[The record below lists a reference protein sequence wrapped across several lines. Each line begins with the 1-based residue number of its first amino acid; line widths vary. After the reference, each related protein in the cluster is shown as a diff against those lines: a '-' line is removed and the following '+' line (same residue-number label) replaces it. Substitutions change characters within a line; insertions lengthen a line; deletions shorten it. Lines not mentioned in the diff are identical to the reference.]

1 MAMRYADLIQF
12 EPIESVIQLL
22 DANRPDEATKLVA
35 TYVISDDMA
44 ERISKQMIP
53 QISFDESVDHKGVMV
68 VGNYGTGKSHLM
80 SVLSLVAENA
90 AYCPMIRHP
99 KVAEAA
105 IAIAGKFKVHRIEI
119 SSQMSLRDIITQQL
133 ELFLQKHGVSY
144 SFPPADKVVNNKA
157 AFEEMMAAFAE
168 VHPNHGVLLVV
179 DEFLDFLRS
188 RKDHDLVLDLSFLRE
203 IGEVTKHLRFRFVA
217 GVQEAIFD
225 SSRFEH
231 VADSLRR
238 VKDRFAQV
246 LLARQDV
253 SFVVAER
260 LLKKSA
266 DQQNKIR
273 AYLTPFAKFYGS
285 MNERMDE
292 YVRLFPVHPDYIG
305 TFERL
310 VFTEKRGALVT
321 LRDQIQAILTDEVPA
336 DRPGLIGYD
345 RFWDTVTSNS
355 VLRADPNIGPVLKVS
370 EVLSERVQKAF
381 TRPAYRPMALR
392 IINALSVNRLTTGG
406 DIYVQIGPTAVELR
420 DTLCLYQPGIED
432 MGGEPAADLL
442 SLVQTVLR
450 ETLKTVNG
458 QFISKSPD
466 TEQYYLDL
474 KKDVDYDAQVEKRA
488 EALSDDVLDRAYY
501 GAIRQLMERTDEAT
515 YVTGHQIWQYQ
526 IEWQDRRVDRNGY
539 LFFGAPNDRPTA
551 QPERD
556 FYIYFIQPFE
566 PPRFRDENKADEV
579 FFRLKGLD
587 NAIKRHLSFYAAAQ
601 DLASTASG
609 GAKVIYLDKAKE
621 ALRDMSKW
629 LQEKQM
635 TAYEVTYQGK
645 TKTLQEWTKG
655 VSLRDKARLGPE
667 ERINF
672 RDVVNVIAGLALNNH
687 FNDLSPEYPT
697 FSVLVTESN
706 RRQLVG
712 NALKALAGGTR
723 TKDAVAVLD
732 ALEMLDGDRIDPTRS
747 RYAKEV
753 LARLKTKGQGQVL
766 NRSELL
772 SGATDVEYFAPVRF
786 RLEPDLLVT
795 ILSGLVYSGDIVL
808 AITGDK
814 IDSGRITLVA
824 ERPLDELKQFKHVE
838 APREINVA
846 VLRSLFELLGLSPGL
861 AQLATQGS
869 EEPVKQLLDAV
880 SGLVR
885 RVLSAGTDMQNRLS
899 FWGQALLREG
909 EIRDWRGRLDSLKT
923 FTESLSPY
931 NTVGKLKNLRI
942 GSEDIEAQKKNLE
955 VLASVERMLD
965 LVAELGGTAAYLS
978 QAEMVLLPD
987 HPWVKQAQAIRKQIL
1002 EKLEQDRS
1010 AQHAT
1015 DYRQTLAKLKKDYI
1029 TAYISQHSKARLG
1042 VSEEKTKSALRKDSR
1057 LGAMRAL
1064 TGISLMPTSQLTN
1077 FDAKLDKLKSCTA
1090 LVESELAASSF
1101 CPHCTYRPAN
1111 EQAEMLPAVSVL
1123 KQMDEELDRLLASW
1137 QQTLLDNLD
1146 DPIIQANF
1154 DLLRP
1159 APRALIVGFVQ
1170 SKALPDPVPPD
1181 FVAAVQEALSDL
1193 EKIGVSSEDI
1203 KTALLQGG
1211 SPASPDDL
1219 RKRFETFLNDRCKG
1233 KDTSKL
1239 RFVVE

>member
-1 MAMRYADLIQF
+1 MPMRYGDLIQF

-22 DANRPDEATKLVA
+22 DANRPDEAKKLVS

-44 ERISKQMIP
+44 ERIAKQMIP
-53 QISFDESVDHKGVMV
+53 QMSFDESVDHKGVMV

-80 SVLSLVAENA
+80 SVLSLVAEDA
-90 AYCPMIRHP
+90 AYVPMIRHA

-105 IAIAGKFKVHRIEI
+105 GAIAGKFKVHRIEI

-133 ELFLQKHGVSY
+133 EIFLQKHGVSY

-157 AFEEMMAAFAE
+157 AFEEMIAAFTE

-266 DQQNKIR
+266 DQQNTIR
-273 AYLTPFAKFYGS
+273 AYLTPFAKFYS
-285 MNERMDE
+285 AMNERMDE

-310 VFTEKRGALVT
+310 IFTEKRGALVT
-321 LRDQIQAILTDEVPA
+321 IRDQIQAILNDAVPS

-392 IINALSVNRLTTGG
+392 IINGLSVNRLTTGG
-406 DIYVQIGPTAVELR
+406 DIYVPIGSTAEELR

-450 ETLKTVNG
+450 ETIKTVNG
-458 QFISKSPD
+458 QFISKTPD

-474 KKDVDYDAQVEKRA
+474 KKDVDYEAQVEKRA
-488 EALSDDVLDRAYY
+488 EALSDDALDRAYY

-526 IEWQDRRVDRNGY
+526 IEWQDRRVDRSGY

-587 NAIKRHLSFYAAAQ
+587 DAIKRHLSFYAAAQ

-609 GAKVIYLDKAKE
+609 GAKVIYLDKAKD

-672 RDVVNVIAGLALNNH
+672 RDVVNVISGLALNNQ
-687 FNDLSPEYPT
+687 FGDTSPEYPT

-753 LARLKTKGQGQVL
+753 MTRLKAKGQGQVL
-766 NRSELL
+766 NRGELL
-772 SGATDVEYFAPVRF
+772 SGAADVEYFAPVRF

-795 ILSGLVYSGDIVL
+795 VLSGLVYSGDIVL

-814 IDSGRITLVA
+814 IDSGKITLVA

-838 APREINVA
+838 APKEINVA

-880 SGLVR
+880 GGLVR
-885 RVLSAGTDMQNRLS
+885 RVLSASTDTQNRLS
-899 FWGQALLREG
+899 FWGQPLLRED
-909 EIRDWRGRLDSLKT
+909 EIREWRERLDALKT
-923 FTESLSPY
+923 FIESLSPY

-942 GSEDIEAQKKNLE
+942 SSEDIEAQKKSLE
-955 VLASVERMLD
+955 VLASVERLLE
-965 LVAELGGTAAYLS
+965 LVAELGGTASYLS
-978 QAEMVLLPD
+978 QAEIVLLPED
-987 HPWVKQAQAIRKQIL
+987 PWVKQAQATRKQIL
-1002 EKLEQDRS
+1002 DKLAQDRS

-1015 DYRQTLAKLKKDYI
+1015 EYRQTLAKLKKDYV

-1042 VSEEKTKSALRKDSR
+1042 VSDEKTKSALRKDSR
-1057 LGAMRAL
+1057 LVAMRAL
-1064 TGISLMPTSQLTN
+1064 MGISLMPTSQLTS

-1090 LVESELAASSF
+1090 LVESELAASPF
-1101 CPHCTYRPAN
+1101 CPHCSYRPAN
-1111 EQAEMLPAVSVL
+1111 EQGEMLSAANAL
-1123 KQMDEELDRLLASW
+1123 KQLDEELDRLLASW

-1159 APRALIVGFVQ
+1159 APRALIVNFVK

-1181 FVAAVQEALSDL
+1181 FVAAVQEALSGL
-1193 EKIGVSSEDI
+1193 EKIGISSDDI
-1203 KTALLQGG
+1203 KNALLQGG

-1233 KDTSKL
+1233 KDTTKL

>member
-1 MAMRYADLIQF
+1 MRYGDLIQF

-22 DANRPDEATKLVA
+22 DANRPDMASRLVS

-44 ERISKQMIP
+44 ERIAKLMIP
-53 QISFDESVDHKGVMV
+53 QLAFDESVDHKGVLV

-80 SVLSLVAENA
+80 SVLSLVAEDA
-90 AYCPMIRHP
+90 SFVSMIRHP

-105 IAIAGKFKVHRIEI
+105 TAIAGKFKVHRIEI

-133 ELFLQKHGVSY
+133 ELFLEKHGISY

-179 DEFLDFLRS
+179 DEFLEYLRS

-238 VKDRFAQV
+238 VKDRFTQV

-266 DQQNKIR
+266 DQQDKIR
-273 AYLTPFAKFYGS
+273 SYLTPFAKFYGS

-292 YVRLFPVHPDYIG
+292 YVRLFPVHPDYLK
-305 TFERL
+305 TFERIS
-310 VFTEKRGALVT
+310 FAEKRNALETLSLAMRALV
-321 LRDQIQAILTDEVPA
+321 DKDVPS
-336 DRPGLIGYD
+336 DRPGLITFDDY
-345 RFWDTVTSNS
+345 WKTVQGNS
-355 VLRADPNIGPVLKVS
+355 VFRSDPNIKEVLRVS
-370 EVLSERVQKAF
+370 EVLDSRVQQAF
-381 TRPAYRPMALR
+381 TRPAYKPMALR
-392 IINALSVNRLTTGG
+392 IINGLFVHRLTTGG
-406 DIYVQIGPTAVELR
+406 DIHVPIGPTAEELR

-442 SLVQTVLR
+442 SLVQTVMR
-450 ETLKTVNG
+450 EIIKTVNG
-458 QFISKSPD
+458 QFISKAPD

-474 KKDVDYDAQVEKRA
+474 KKDIDYDAQIEKRA
-488 EALSDDVLDRAYY
+488 EALSDDTLDRAYY
-501 GAIRQLMERTDEAT
+501 NAIKRLMERTDETT

-566 PPRFRDENKADEV
+566 PPRFRDESKTDEV

-587 NAIKRHLSFYAAAQ
+587 EEIKRHLSFYAAAQ

-609 GAKVIYLDKAKE
+609 GAKAIYISKADDV
-621 ALRDMSKW
+621 LRAMSKW

-635 TAYEVTYQGK
+635 TAFEVTYQGK
-645 TKTLQEWTKG
+645 TKTLQDWSKG
-655 VSLRDKARLGPE
+655 VSMRDKARLGPD

-672 RDVVNVIAGLALNNH
+672 RDVVNIVSGLALNPQ
-687 FNDLSPEYPT
+687 FAETSPEYPS
-697 FSVLVTESN
+697 FSVLVTEAN
-706 RRQLVG
+706 RKQLIG

-723 TKDAVAVLD
+723 TKDAAAILD
-732 ALEMLDGDRIDPTRS
+732 ALEMLDGDRIEPGRS
-747 RYAKEV
+747 RYAQEV
-753 LARLKTKGQGQVL
+753 LARLKVKGHGQVL

-772 SGATDVEYFAPVRF
+772 SGPSDVEYFAPVRF

-795 ILSGLVYSGDIVL
+795 VLGGLVYAGDIVL

-814 IDSGRITLVA
+814 IDSGKLTLLA
-824 ERPLDELKQFKHVE
+824 ERSLDELAQFKHVE
-838 APREINVA
+838 APKEINVA

-869 EEPVKQLLDAV
+869 EEPVKQLQESV

-885 RVLSAGTDMQNRLS
+885 RVLAANTDMQGRLS
-899 FWGQALLREG
+899 FWGQSLLRED
-909 EIRDWRGRLDSLKT
+909 EVRDWRTRLEALKT
-923 FTESLSPY
+923 FTESLAPY

-942 GSEDIEAQKKNLE
+942 GSGDIDAQKKNLE
-955 VLASVERMLD
+955 VLAAVERLLE
-965 LVAELGGTAAYLS
+965 LVAELGSTAAYLS
-978 QAEMVLLPD
+978 QAEMVLPGD
-987 HPWVKQAQAIRKQIL
+987 HPWVKQAQAARNDIL
-1002 EKLEQDRS
+1002 SKLGTDRTV
-1010 AQHAT
+1010 QHAVE
-1015 DYRQTLAKLKKDYI
+1015 YRQTLAQLKKDYV
-1029 TAYISQHSKARLG
+1029 TAYIASHSKARLG
-1042 VSEEKTKSALRKDSR
+1042 VAEDKTKTALRKDSR
-1057 LGAMRAL
+1057 LVAMRAL
-1064 TGISLMPTSQLTN
+1064 AGISLMPTSQLTV
-1077 FDAKLDKLKSCTA
+1077 FEEKLDNLKSCYH
-1090 LVESELAASSF
+1090 LSDSELVASPY
-1101 CPHCTYRPAN
+1101 CPHCSYKPAN
-1111 EQAEMLPAVSVL
+1111 ESLPFGVAANAL
-1123 KQMDEELDRLLASW
+1123 TQLDDDLDRLLAGW

-1146 DPIIQANF
+1146 DPIIQANL
-1154 DLLRP
+1154 DLLK
-1159 APRALIVGFVQ
+1159 AAARALIQSFVA
-1170 SKALPDPVPPD
+1170 SKTLPDPVTPD
-1181 FVAAVQEALSDL
+1181 FVSAVQEALSGL
-1193 EKIGVSSEDI
+1193 EKIAVTSDDI
-1203 KTALLQGG
+1203 KKALLHGG
-1211 SPASPDDL
+1211 SPATPDDL
-1219 RKRFETFLNDRCKG
+1219 RKRFEAFLNERCKG
-1233 KDTSKL
+1233 KDATKL